1 MKLSHVA
8 VVTLLVCYCLY
19 TVAQEEHQQ
28 KTYIVHMDKSFMPT
42 SFEDHFQWYESS
54 LKSASSSADM
64 LYAYNNVI
72 HGFATRLMD
81 EEVESLKGKP
91 GILSMQEEM
100 IYQLHTTRSPEF
112 LGLGLVY
119 DATVDDYLGFL
130 CALNYSSI
138 QIKALTKRDFTCE
151 SRKKYRVEDFNYPSI
166 AVPLQT
172 ASGKGGG
179 SSAPTIV
186 QYTRTLTNVGTP
198 TTYTVSVTSETQAV
212 KILVMPKSL
221 NFSEKNEKKSYT
233 MTFTASSMPSGIISF
248 ARLQWSDG
256 KHIVRESTVFRNPKS
271 EVLRKPIDS
280 KQHEKRHYPRKGH

>member
-8 VVTLLVCYCLY
+8 VVTLLACYCLY
-19 TVAQEEHQQ
+19 TVALEEHQQ

-42 SFEDHFQWYESS
+42 SFDGHFQWYESS

-64 LYAYNNVI
+64 LYTYNNVI
-72 HGFATRLMD
+72 HGFATRLMA
-81 EEVESLKGKP
+81 EEIELLKGKP
-91 GILSMQEEM
+91 GILSVQEEM

-119 DATVDDYLGFL
+119 NATVDDYLGFL
-130 CALNYSSI
+130 CALNYSST

-151 SRKKYRVEDFNYPSI
+151 SGKKYRVEDFNYPSI

-198 TTYTVSVTSETQAV
+198 ATYTVSVTSETQAV
-212 KILVMPKSL
+212 KILVTPKWL
-221 NFSEKNEKKSYT
+221 NFSGKNEKKSYT
-233 MTFTASSMPSGIISF
+233 VTFTVSSMPSGIISF

-256 KHIVRESTVFRNPKS
+256 KHTVS
-271 EVLRKPIDS
+271 SPIAFS
-280 KQHEKRHYPRKGH
+280 WT